1 MNPYFAMSA
10 IFQLGMRGIRK
21 QLKLTTPPI
30 STYQSDPARKM
41 EVNWQMM
48 NDDTVSRR

>member
-21 QLKLTTPPI
+21 QLKLTTPTL
-30 STYQSDPARKM
+30 STYQSDPARKK
-41 EVNWQMM
+41 EV
-48 NDDTVSRR
+48 S